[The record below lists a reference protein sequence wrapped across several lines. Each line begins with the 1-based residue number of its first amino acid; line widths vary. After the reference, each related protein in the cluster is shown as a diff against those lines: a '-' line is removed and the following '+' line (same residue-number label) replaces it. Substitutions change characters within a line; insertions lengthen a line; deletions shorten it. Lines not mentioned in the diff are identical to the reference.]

1 MKITCYDGCW
11 DQRNVC
17 FLSNTFFKYFLSEL
31 QILEPHASR
40 IFGILTIFEILKEDI
55 WCNMDNMT
63 DNIYVMYPYL
73 FKVSY
78 EISFYLK
85 NNIKK
90 K

>member
-1 MKITCYDGCW
+1 
-11 DQRNVC
+11 
-17 FLSNTFFKYFLSEL
+17 
-31 QILEPHASR
+31 
-40 IFGILTIFEILKEDI
+40 
-55 WCNMDNMT
+55 MDNMT